1 MLRFIPLLLIGFAC
15 SSLSAQITLK
25 VGDAAPKIT
34 PTEYL
39 LNRTS
44 KSNLKDKF
52 LVLTLCKSWD
62 QPCFNELPLLDSLQN
77 TFAHDQVVFLSLFR
91 GNPEAVQKQ
100 LEGKNFN
107 LSLATDLNGATQI
120 RYGDGETGLVGWPL
134 TFLIDDQNVVR
145 WQGDA
150 EDLTV
155 EALERFVEGQHP
167 VNDLTGKY
175 VPLAP
180 DDFLFDPMTMKD
192 IGTLWEADSVASFVR
207 VWEWEDMFE
216 GRYGAMHFK
225 NFGIGAIGPARL
237 EDIFQE
243 LFPQKRFV
251 IPGEFMEKEYRVA
264 FIQRTIDR
272 ETANRVAFGIIEE
285 LALGATVD
293 SLTVTKYTLEITNER
308 KFNQPREL
316 SIKNTRP
323 KGMKDRG
330 SYNDVDLHKFE
341 VRKYDL
347 SGLAQLLNRYT
358 PDRWR
363 YVGNDRKK
371 HNFILDVSSTEALL
385 KSLAK
390 HGIKAKGEAG
400 TVEEITLERLR

>member
-100 LEGKNFN
+100 LEGK
-107 LSLATDLNGATQI
+107 
-120 RYGDGETGLVGWPL
+120 
-134 TFLIDDQNVVR
+134 
-145 WQGDA
+145 

-216 GRYGAMHFK
+216 GRYGAMWKIFFK
-225 NFGIGAIGPARL
+225 NYF
-237 EDIFQE
+237 
-243 LFPQKRFV
+243 
-251 IPGEFMEKEYRVA
+251 
-264 FIQRTIDR
+264 
-272 ETANRVAFGIIEE
+272 
-285 LALGATVD
+285 
-293 SLTVTKYTLEITNER
+293 R
-308 KFNQPREL
+308 K
-316 SIKNTRP
+316 S
-323 KGMKDRG
+323 
-330 SYNDVDLHKFE
+330 DL
-341 VRKYDL
+341 
-347 SGLAQLLNRYT
+347 
-358 PDRWR
+358 
-363 YVGNDRKK
+363 
-371 HNFILDVSSTEALL
+371 
-385 KSLAK
+385 
-390 HGIKAKGEAG
+390 
-400 TVEEITLERLR
+400 